1 MSPEELIRAAYDAMN
16 TRDFEGLIALMD
28 PAVQVRGVAVRS
40 TRGQWFQGY
49 PGVRQWWEGLTATYD
64 RFISELVSLE
74 VTGDRAV
81 AQLHA
86 TFLVGEI
93 HVETEGWQSARFRGG
108 RILTWARWETEAEAR
123 ADVGMA
129 PGQ

>member
-16 TRDFEGLIALMD
+16 TRDLEALIALMD

-40 TRGQWFQGY
+40 TRGQWFRGY
-49 PGVRQWWEGLTATYD
+49 PGVREWWDGLTVTYD

-74 VTGDRAV
+74 VEGDRAV
-81 AQLHA
+81 ARLRA

-93 HVETEGWQSARFRGG
+93 QLKTDGWQSARFRAG

-129 PGQ
+129 PAQ